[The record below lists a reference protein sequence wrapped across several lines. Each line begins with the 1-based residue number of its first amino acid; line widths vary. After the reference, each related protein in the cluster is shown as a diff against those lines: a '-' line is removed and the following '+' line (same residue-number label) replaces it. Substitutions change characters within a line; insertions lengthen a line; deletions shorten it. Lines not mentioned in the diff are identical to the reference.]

1 VQHVLREPG
10 ALNYGSGGVG
20 SGLHLTAEMFAHM
33 AGIRMVNVAF
43 KDINQLL
50 PEMFAGHVQI
60 TFYVIPNF
68 LPHVKVGRMKVL
80 VIA

>member
-50 PEMFAGHVQI
+50 PEMFAGRVQI
-60 TFYVIPNF
+60 TFYTIPNF